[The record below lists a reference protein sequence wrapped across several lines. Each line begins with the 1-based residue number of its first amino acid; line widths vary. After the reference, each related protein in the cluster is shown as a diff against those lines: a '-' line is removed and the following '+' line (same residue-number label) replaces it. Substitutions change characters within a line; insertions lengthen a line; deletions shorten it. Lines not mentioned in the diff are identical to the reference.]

1 MLKTWDLVTL
11 YCDIKIQSA
20 PCNIVETTS
29 VASSG
34 PKRTATIDNKTAI
47 DKDTHLHLVFGG
59 KTFLITEAWGNTAR
73 ISWEKDDSDESGVD
87 CPDEST
93 GK

>member
-1 MLKTWDLVTL
+1 MLETWNLVTL
-11 YCDIKIQSA
+11 YRDVKIQSA
-20 PCNIVETTS
+20 PRNIVETIS
-29 VASSG
+29 VASLG
-34 PKRTATIDNKTAI
+34 PERTATQDEQTAI

-87 CPDEST
+87 YPDEST